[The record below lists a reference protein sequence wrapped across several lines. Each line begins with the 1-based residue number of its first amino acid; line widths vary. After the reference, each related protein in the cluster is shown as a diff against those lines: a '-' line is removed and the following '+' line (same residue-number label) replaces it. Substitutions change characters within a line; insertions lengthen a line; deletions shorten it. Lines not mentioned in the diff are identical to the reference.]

1 MCPPLLAAIP
11 VIMGGVGS
19 AGAVAAGTAASTAAV
34 AGGATAAAAATAATA
49 ASAASVTAAWGTLAT
64 ATTLAAS
71 VGGTVMGAKA
81 QNDAAEMNAR
91 NANIAKMQ
99 QDQQISLQQGQLQ
112 EKSAEE
118 RIDNQLQTRQAL
130 ARADMAAI
138 NSGGMLN
145 NDAIGQSIMRQG
157 LVTDTAILQ
166 NLDRD
171 IDQFGL
177 DRKGAASSAQSRI
190 NSVSASSNTATGL
203 QIAGDIA
210 SVA

>member
-1 MCPPLLAAIP
+1 
-11 VIMGGVGS
+11 MGGAGGTS
-19 AGAVAAGTAASTAAV
+19 AAAAGVAAGTTS
-34 AGGATAAAAATAATA
+34 AAA
-49 ASAASVTAAWGTLAT
+49 VTAAWGTVAT

-71 VGGTVMGAKA
+71 VGGTVMSAKA
-81 QNDAAEMNAR
+81 QNDSAEMNAR
-91 NANIAKMQ
+91 NANIAAMQ
-99 QDQQISLQQGQLQ
+99 QDQQVQ
-112 EKSAEE
+112 EKSAGEML
-118 RIDNQLQTRQAL
+118 DNATKVQQAL

-157 LVTDTAILQ
+157 LVTESTILQ
-166 NLDRD
+166 NLDRN

-177 DRKGAASSAQSRI
+177 ERKGVRSSAQSRI

-203 QIAGDIA
+203 QIAGNVA

>member
-11 VIMGGVGS
+11 TIIGGAGS
-19 AGAVAAGTAASTAAV
+19 AA
-34 AGGATAAAAATAATA
+34 ATAAATSASSVALASGATAATAATA
-49 ASAASVTAAWGTLAT
+49 ATTASAAAVTAAWGTLGT
-64 ATTLAAS
+64 AASLAAS
-71 VGGTVMGAKA
+71 VGGTVMSAKA

-91 NANIAKMQ
+91 NANIAAMQ
-99 QDQQISLQQGQLQ
+99 QDQQINLQESQVQ
-112 EKSAEE
+112 EKSAGE
-118 RIDNQLQTRQAL
+118 RLDNATKVQQAL

-157 LVTDTAILQ
+157 LVTESTILQ
-166 NLDRD
+166 NLDRN

-177 DRKGAASSAQSRI
+177 ERKGVRSSAQSRI

-203 QIAGDIA
+203 QIVGD
-210 SVA
+210 VAPAL

>member
-1 MCPPLLAAIP
+1 MCAPLLAAIP
-11 VIMGGVGS
+11 TIIGGAGS
-19 AGAVAAGTAASTAAV
+19 TAATAAAASASSAALASGATAAAATAAGTAAS
-34 AGGATAAAAATAATA
+34 AAT
-49 ASAASVTAAWGTLAT
+49 VTAAWGTLGT
-64 ATTLAAS
+64 AASLAAS
-71 VGGTVMGAKA
+71 VGGTVMSAKA
-81 QNDAAEMNAR
+81 QNDTAEMNAR
-91 NANIAKMQ
+91 NANIAAMQ
-99 QDQQISLQQGQLQ
+99 QDQQINLQQSQLQ
-112 EKSAEE
+112 EKSAGELIE
-118 RIDNQLQTRQAL
+118 NQLQTRQAL

-138 NSGGMLN
+138 NSGGVLN

-166 NLDRD
+166 NLDRE

-177 DRKGAASSAQSRI
+177 DRKGVRSTAQSRI